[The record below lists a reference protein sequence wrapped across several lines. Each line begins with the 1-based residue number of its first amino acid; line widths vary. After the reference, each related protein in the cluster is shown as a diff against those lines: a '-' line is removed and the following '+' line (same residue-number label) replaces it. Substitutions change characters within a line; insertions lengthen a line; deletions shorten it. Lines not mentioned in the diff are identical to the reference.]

1 MSAST
6 RWRLYVP
13 AVLAVAG
20 LLLSGCTKKADH
32 APPSVS
38 PTSSLPQASSSP
50 SVSTVPSTASPA
62 AAVLPTACSQL
73 LPLGALQRIL
83 GFGIL
88 GRVTYLR
95 AAPVPQSGRTGRVTC
110 GYGAPKPL
118 TSGTASAGA
127 TAKPPAPPLVQ
138 ASYITYVDA
147 KTAASRVQSTVEADA
162 ASAVVT
168 EATVDGLPANI
179 LLGSQSSELVMS
191 DGARTL
197 VVVLQ
202 PVVVAADKAP
212 AALKAIAALML
223 QFGRPAQS
231 GSATASPGS
240 ASSTV

>member
-1 MSAST
+1 
-6 RWRLYVP
+6 
-13 AVLAVAG
+13 VAG
-20 LLLSGCTKKADH
+20 LLLSGCTKKANH
-32 APPSVS
+32 PAPTVS
-38 PTSSLPQASSSP
+38 PSTSVPPASSSP
-50 SVSTVPSTASPA
+50 SASPLASTTSPA

-88 GRVTYLR
+88 GQVTYLR

-110 GYGAPKPL
+110 GYGAPKAL
-118 TSGTASAGA
+118 TSGTPSPGA
-127 TAKPPAPPLVQ
+127 TAKPAGPPLVQ

-147 KTAASRVQSTVEADA
+147 KTAAARVQSTVEADA
-162 ASAVVT
+162 ANAVVT
-168 EATVDGLPANI
+168 EATVNGLPANI

-212 AALKAIAALML
+212 AALKAVAALML
-223 QFGRPAQS
+223 QFGRPSPS
-231 GSATASPGS
+231 GSASGSSGS
-240 ASSTV
+240 ASSSA

>member
-6 RWRLYVP
+6 RWRLSVP

-20 LLLSGCTKKADH
+20 LLLSGCTKKANH
-32 APPSVS
+32 PPPSVS
-38 PTSSLPQASSSP
+38 PSNSSAPASSSP
-50 SVSTVPSTASPA
+50 LVSAAPSTASPA

-88 GRVTYLR
+88 GQVTYLR

-110 GYGAPKPL
+110 GYGAPK
-118 TSGTASAGA
+118 TIASGTASPGA
-127 TAKPPAPPLVQ
+127 TAKPAAPPLVQ

-168 EATVDGLPANI
+168 EATVDGLPASI

-202 PVVVAADKAP
+202 PLVVAADKAP

-223 QFGRPAQS
+223 QFDRPAQS
-231 GSATASPGS
+231 GSASGSPGS